1 MSSVSMSEPG
11 EGGVRA
17 WDPHSGRWQTPSS
30 GPQDSAYLAIDSW
43 LVDQGRVRGLDR
55 HRARF
60 TQAVAAA
67 QTHDPIDVQRFF
79 EAAVA
84 ALPRSGRWFPRVELS
99 QGPVAA
105 AGELRLALRHAP
117 TRLDEVV
124 VFAHPYPDRRR
135 APRVKGPDLPRQL
148 TLRAAVEA
156 WDAGEA
162 LLASPDG
169 TVSEGVWTSPLWWDG
184 DLLCAL
190 PRSANV
196 LDSVT
201 RALVLEL
208 ATQLGVEVGRE
219 APSVARL
226 RDSETWLV
234 SALHG
239 IRLVTGWMITPG
251 QAPEPAPAVSGR
263 AAAWQ
268 ARLEALAAPL
278 GDVRG

>member
-1 MSSVSMSEPG
+1 M
-11 EGGVRA
+11 RA

-30 GPQDSAYLAIDSW
+30 GPQDSAYLAVDSW
-43 LVDQGRVRGLDR
+43 LVDEGRVRGLER

-60 TQAVAAA
+60 VQAVQAA

-79 EAAVA
+79 DAAVA
-84 ALPRSGRWFPRVELS
+84 ALPRTGRWFPRVELS

-105 AGELRLALRHAP
+105 AGELRLTLRHAP

-135 APRVKGPDLPRQL
+135 APRTKGPDLPRQL
-148 TLRAAVEA
+148 ALRATVEA

-169 TVSEGVWTSPLWWDG
+169 TVSEGIWTSPLWWDG

-190 PRSANV
+190 PRSADV

-201 RALVLEL
+201 RGLVLEL
-208 ATQLGVEVGRE
+208 AAQLGVEVGRE

-251 QAPEPAPAVSGR
+251 QAPEPAPAAPGR

-268 ARLEALAAPL
+268 ARLEALAVPL
-278 GDVRG
+278 GG

>member
-1 MSSVSMSEPG
+1 M
-11 EGGVRA
+11 RA
-17 WDPHSGRWQTPSS
+17 WNPQTGRWQTPSS
-30 GPQDSAYLAIDSW
+30 EPQDSAYLAVDSW
-43 LVDQGRVRGLDR
+43 LVDEGRVRGLDR

-60 TQAVAAA
+60 TQAVDLA
-67 QTHDPIDVQRFF
+67 QTHDPIDVQRFLDV
-79 EAAVA
+79 ALA
-84 ALPRSGRWFPRVELS
+84 ALPRAGRWFPRVELS
-99 QGPVAA
+99 QGPVSA
-105 AGELRLALRHAP
+105 AGELRLWLRRAP
-117 TRLDEVV
+117 APQHEVV

-135 APRVKGPDLPRQL
+135 APHVKGPDLPRQL
-148 TLRAAVEA
+148 ALRATVEA

-169 TVSEGVWTSPLWWDG
+169 TVSEGIWTSPLWWDG
-184 DLLCAL
+184 DLLCLL

-201 RALVLEL
+201 RALILEL
-208 ATQLGVEVGRE
+208 APQLGVQVGRE

-239 IRLVTGWMITPG
+239 IQLVTGWLISPG
-251 QAPEPAPAVSGR
+251 AAPEPAPAAPGR

-268 ARLEALAAPL
+268 ARLEALAVPL
-278 GDVRG
+278 PR